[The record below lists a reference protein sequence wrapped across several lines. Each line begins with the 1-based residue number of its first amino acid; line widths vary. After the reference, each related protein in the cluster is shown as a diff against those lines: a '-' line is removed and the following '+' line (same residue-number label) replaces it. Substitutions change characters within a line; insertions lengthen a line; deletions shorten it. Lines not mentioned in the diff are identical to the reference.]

1 MTDGSLC
8 SHMRPHLVLR
18 QVGEGGGE
26 QRDDVLPHKGL
37 VGGVGGGRLGG
48 EVPQRLLDQA
58 L

>member
-1 MTDGSLC
+1 MFT
-8 SHMRPHLVLR
+8 HVRPHLVLR